1 MPKFLNGNII
11 LIFIIFL
18 GSVLRLYNLNFDDL
32 WYDEILSFWVA
43 SPHHSLLES
52 YEIHNRTEPNT
63 FSYHFILKIIYNFFG
78 YDFNYLRYLSA
89 IFGILSIFLTL
100 IISKLLN
107 FDSVKNF
114 FCIFN
119 FLKYLFNFL
128 LSRRKGLL
136 NFVFFSFLSFI
147 YFVKALDQGEKKRI
161 FSYFFCLL

>member
-89 IFGILSIFLTL
+89 FLEYYLFFNL

-114 FCIFN
+114 FVFLISLNIFLISYSQEGRVYSIL
-119 FLKYLFNFL
+119 FFFPSYLLFILLKH
-128 LSRRKGLL
+128 
-136 NFVFFSFLSFI
+136 
-147 YFVKALDQGEKKRI
+147 
-161 FSYFFCLL
+161 